1 MEIPPPPRSSAVVIP
16 GTVVAIVGKVNAG
29 VKAGTTGV
37 VGIVMPVGNNPSKAR
52 VAKEPPPP
60 PMVGVG
66 TGVGV
71 GTPPRRKAVVRVGKE
86 GATTGA
92 TTVGNMGATTGAKAV
107 GAASAGKTDKG
118 KVILKVARGAG
129 GIKVVTLNPKGV
141 SAGAV
146 AVRGGMALVGSKTAA
161 FR

>member
-1 MEIPPPPRSSAVVIP
+1 MVIP
-16 GTVVAIVGKVNAG
+16 GTVVAIVGAVNAN
-29 VKAGTTGV
+29 AGEKTGRTGV
-37 VGIVMPVGNNPSKAR
+37 VGRVMPVGNNPSKAR

-60 PMVGVG
+60 MVGVD

-71 GTPPRRKAVVRVGKE
+71 GTPPRRKALVRVGKE
-86 GATTGA
+86 GVITGA
-92 TTVGNMGATTGAKAV
+92 TGNMGATTGAKAV

-146 AVRGGMALVGSKTAA
+146 AIAGGMALVGSKTDAL
-161 FR
+161 R

>member
-1 MEIPPPPRSSAVVIP
+1 VVTP
-16 GTVVAIVGKVNAG
+16 GTVVATVGAVNAN
-29 VKAGTTGV
+29 AGEKTGRTGV
-37 VGIVMPVGNNPSKAR
+37 VGRVMPVGNNPSKAR

-60 PMVGVG
+60 MVGVDS
-66 TGVGV
+66 GVGV
-71 GTPPRRKAVVRVGKE
+71 GTPPRRKALVRVGKE